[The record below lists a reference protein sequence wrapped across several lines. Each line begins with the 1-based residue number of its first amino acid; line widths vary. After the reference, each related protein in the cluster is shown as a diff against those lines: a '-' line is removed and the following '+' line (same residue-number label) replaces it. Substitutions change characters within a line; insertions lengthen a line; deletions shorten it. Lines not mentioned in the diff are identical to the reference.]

1 MLDAVKKRID
11 DMTQEE
17 MARLWR
23 FAPVGEPLF
32 QGDTGDYF
40 KKVFFEEKGGF
51 TPAISK
57 GLGWEGSAR

>member
-1 MLDAVKKRID
+1 MTENEKQRID

-23 FAPVGEPLF
+23 FAPVGHPLF

-40 KKVFFEEKGGF
+40 KGVFFGKKGGF

-57 GLGWEGSAR
+57 NLGWERP